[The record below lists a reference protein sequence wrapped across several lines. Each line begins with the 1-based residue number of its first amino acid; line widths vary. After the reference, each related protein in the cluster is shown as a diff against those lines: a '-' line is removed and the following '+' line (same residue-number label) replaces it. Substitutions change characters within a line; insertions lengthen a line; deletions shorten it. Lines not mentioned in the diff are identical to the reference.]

1 MGTITEK
8 LQKLL
13 TTKAAIK
20 AAITEKG
27 QTPGDVFADYPA
39 KIRAIRTGVDTSD
52 ATAAAS
58 DIAEGK
64 TAYIDGVK
72 ITGVVTAR
80 EAGGLSTLPSSEVVL
95 SQDSYGKRIE
105 IKGTMD
111 STYGLLLRKGA
122 EYSIGADANKFG
134 NATAANVLSSKTFTS
149 SAGLRVAGTI
159 PSKAAQSYRPT
170 TSAQTIA
177 SGQYLSGT
185 QTIQGDA
192 NLKAAN
198 IKKGVSIFG
207 VTGTYE
213 GGFPSVSVTVVNN
226 SSYQIEL
233 RNIATLKSGSSHNN
247 YVNVSANSRQTFETT
262 PGAIFLIIARNNQR
276 FSVSGGA
283 DVTYATFDGDERYWL
298 GYIKSGYSS
307 GTVTIA

>member
-20 AAITEKG
+20 AAIMEKG

-64 TAYIDGVK
+64 TAYVNGKKVSGTIRVK
-72 ITGVVTAR
+72 SLFGGHGHIPKKMTVSGKDYIGFEVEFSNSGYPGEMAKFPYKVMMTGLA
-80 EAGGLSTLPSSEVVL
+80 S
-95 SQDSYGKRIE
+95 D
-105 IKGTMD
+105 
-111 STYGLLLRKGA
+111 
-122 EYSIGADANKFG
+122 FG
-134 NATAANVLSSKTFTS
+134 NATAANVLSGKTFTS
-149 SAGLRVAGTI
+149 VSGVKLSGTV

-170 TSAQTIA
+170 TFAQTIA

-233 RNIATLKSGSSHNN
+233 RNIATLKSGSSYNN

-262 PGAIFLIIARNNQR
+262 PGAIFLIIARDNQR

-283 DVTYATFDGDERYWL
+283 DATYTTFDGDERYWL